1 MENEKNKTF
10 IDLIWDFFASI
21 KLAIVIFA
29 VLSLSSIIGTII
41 EQNAAP
47 EKNIKLLAKFFG
59 QSSAPSFFRIFD
71 SLGFMDMYHSWWFVA
86 ILIFFAANLIVC
98 SIDRLPRIMKL
109 VKDPVKPL
117 AEDHFKGFGI
127 RRELVLKGNINNIK
141 ETVERELKATLTPSM
156 FEWWIY
162 ALLLF
167 PVFVMEFLSAGRM
180 KIRQAAEGKALQFY
194 SERGNYT
201 RLGIYI
207 THFSILV
214 ILLGAVIGVRF
225 GYKGFLPLA
234 EGEISNVVETRR
246 GETKPLGFEIRCD
259 RFQID
264 YYGETDMPKAYMS
277 WLTVI
282 KNGKEVMKKLIEVN
296 NPLTYEGTTFYQS
309 SYGLIPGGPRNGTF
323 KFRVTPR
330 DGKTEEI
337 TVRLG
342 ESFAIPG
349 TKITGR
355 IEDFSPALTFDRA
368 TGSPFTYAQQMSN
381 PAVFINLFDDGK
393 KIAGGWIFKRYPD
406 TGRLRE
412 GHTVEFVD
420 LWGFQYTGLQVRKDP
435 GVWVVYFGCFAM
447 AVGLFI
453 AFFMSHRK
461 IWIRL
466 TEEKSTAR
474 VVIGASANKNRQSFE
489 RKIDKL
495 AGFLSKT
502 AEGGK

>member
-1 MENEKNKTF
+1 MEKEKKKTF
-10 IDLIWDFFASI
+10 IDSIWDFFASI

-59 QSSAPSFFRIFD
+59 ESAAPSFFRVFD

-86 ILIFFAANLIVC
+86 ILVLFAANLIVC
-98 SIDRLPRIMKL
+98 SIDRLPRILKL
-109 VKDPVKPL
+109 VKEPIKPL

-127 RRELVLKGNINNIK
+127 KREFVLKGTIEKTKGTVANASRKIIGFNLAEVK
-141 ETVERELKATLTPSM
+141 EGNSYQL
-156 FEWWIY
+156 
-162 ALLLF
+162 
-167 PVFVMEFLSAGRM
+167 
-180 KIRQAAEGKALQFY
+180 Y
-194 SERGNYT
+194 SQKGNYT

-214 ILLGAVIGVRF
+214 ILLGSVIGIRF
-225 GYKGFLPLA
+225 GFKGFLPLA
-234 EGEISNVVETRR
+234 EGETSSVIETRR

-259 RFQID
+259 KFLVD
-264 YYGETDMPKAYMS
+264 YYGDTDMPKAYMS

-282 KNGKEVMKKLIEVN
+282 KDGKEVMKKIIEVN

-309 SYGLIPGGPRNGTF
+309 SYGLIPGGPRNGMF
-323 KFRVTPR
+323 MLRVTPK

-337 TVRLG
+337 NVRPA
-342 ESFAIPG
+342 EDFAVPG

-355 IEDFSPALTFDRA
+355 IEDFSPALTFDQA
-368 TGSPFTYAQQMSN
+368 TGRPFTYSQQMNN
-381 PAVFINLFDDGK
+381 PAVFINLFEDGK

-406 TGRLRE
+406 TGRLP
-412 GHTVEFVD
+412 GGQIVELAD

-435 GVWVVYFGCFAM
+435 GVWVVYMGCIAM

-466 TEEKSTAR
+466 TEEKNSTR

-495 AGFLSKT
+495 AVSLSKP